1 MALKVDYYT
10 ALSRAVAGLDRDS
23 YAARGVVY
31 DREHRAMMRRLLS
44 TNPPCTA
51 AEIEREQRAFRAAVR
66 TIEFGD
72 EETDIPIVPRRDTP
86 EEQALSAAELR
97 TSDPADLQ
105 PGPAAA
111 RRETRPPA
119 FAPKAEQG
127 QGGRWPVRAADGG
140 PQMVQ
145 ETPFASEDATD
156 VSADVLPLNPAAVPL
171 DTMGAAAVTLLQ
183 RKPIAG
189 RVLRRALLGVV
200 LLGLGAWAYDV
211 LTGEIGL
218 PFVSALADR
227 PAADTQPAAPPSTPA
242 LPAATAGTQQVI
254 LFDGNR
260 PDPNASHFAGTASWR
275 LRLQNEPSP
284 VVTLDLAVPGRKIA
298 LTMTMRREPPGS
310 AMTHLF
316 EFRFLRDDKEPDP
329 DIVNIAAPFTTTAEM
344 ERPNILVGQVVNV
357 TPGVFLFGLSGEAT
371 ARERN
376 LRNLQDLPWIGIP
389 IGYRNGVAGL
399 LVVEKGADGQRA
411 ISEALRQSGP

>member
-72 EETDIPIVPRRDTP
+72 EDVEIPLAPQR
-86 EEQALSAAELR
+86 QALEEEALPAEMR
-97 TSDPADLQ
+97 TSDRAGLRAAPPAVQRDARPPPVPPKAMEEPGVGWPLRPPDQGPPTAQKTPLAPEAATDLS
-105 PGPAAA
+105 PDALSYAPAAA
-111 RRETRPPA
+111 
-119 FAPKAEQG
+119 QL
-127 QGGRWPVRAADGG
+127 
-140 PQMVQ
+140 
-145 ETPFASEDATD
+145 DATD
-156 VSADVLPLNPAAVPL
+156 
-171 DTMGAAAVTLLQ
+171 AAVTLL
-183 RKPIAG
+183 RPTRPIAG

-200 LLGLGAWAYDV
+200 VLGLGAWAYDV